1 MIPATRGR
9 TFAEMFTADDPL
21 LKDVRTRVRSPQTNG
36 VIERFVGT
44 LKYEYLFRARMTST
58 AHE

>member
-1 MIPATRGR
+1 
-9 TFAEMFTADDPL
+9 MFTADDPL